1 MFPRHLPSGLTDA
14 CRFYLWFMVV
24 TQMFIWLCSNVDM
37 IISKLSTNLYAVFY
51 SIVLYLA
58 LFKGLTG
65 KHYWLGYWDNVYGR
79 QS

>member
-1 MFPRHLPSGLTDA
+1 MQYIKCRCWVVGQMFPRHLPSGLTDA

-51 SIVLYLA
+51 SIVL
-58 LFKGLTG
+58 
-65 KHYWLGYWDNVYGR
+65 
-79 QS
+79 

>member
-51 SIVLYLA
+51 SIVL
-58 LFKGLTG
+58 
-65 KHYWLGYWDNVYGR
+65 
-79 QS
+79 